1 MLDFPNTTVSTSYNE
16 TAKDQSKAKSA
27 TIRTDQVVP
36 ASNSPPERVRPLEQ
50 GLIDE
55 IFADAT

>member
-1 MLDFPNTTVSTSYNE
+1 MLDFPNTTVSTSDTE

-27 TIRTDQVVP
+27 TIRTEQFVP
-36 ASNSPPERVRPLEQ
+36 ASNSTLERVRPLVQ
-50 GLIDE
+50 GLLDE